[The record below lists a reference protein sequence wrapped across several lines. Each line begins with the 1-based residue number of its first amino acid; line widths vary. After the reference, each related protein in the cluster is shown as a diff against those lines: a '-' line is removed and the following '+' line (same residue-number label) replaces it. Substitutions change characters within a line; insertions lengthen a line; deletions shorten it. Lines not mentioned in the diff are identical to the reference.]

1 MVLTVLL
8 LALNLPV
15 QAQTLTD
22 SERAY
27 LAKHTPT
34 LCVDPVWEPYEVIN
48 AEGRHEG
55 IASDLHALL
64 RQRLGLAVKLFPAKT
79 WDDSLAASKDG
90 RCQLLS
96 FVNQTSACDQWLIF
110 TDVLFNDPN
119 VLITREEFP
128 LITDL
133 GSLRGKSIALPQGD
147 PRT

>member
-1 MVLTVLL
+1 MRRLASMVLTVPL

-48 AEGRHEG
+48 AEGRHMG
-55 IASDLHALL
+55 IAADLHALL
-64 RQRLGLAVKLFPAKT
+64 RQRLGLAVKLFPSKT

-96 FVNQTSACDQWLIF
+96 FVNQTPVRDQWLIF

-119 VLITREEFP
+119 VLITR
-128 LITDL
+128 
-133 GSLRGKSIALPQGD
+133 
-147 PRT
+147 